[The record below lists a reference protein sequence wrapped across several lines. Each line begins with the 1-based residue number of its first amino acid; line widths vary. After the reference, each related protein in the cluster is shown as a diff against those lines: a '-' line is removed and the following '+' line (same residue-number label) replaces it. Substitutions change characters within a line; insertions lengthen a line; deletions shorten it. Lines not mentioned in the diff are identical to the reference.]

1 MRTFASILIF
11 ITLCIKTQ
19 ASFSQFDSIF
29 NYVLHD
35 DLKYEDITSIKE
47 KLENN
52 VYRLLNDFELDTNSI
67 KEFNVNIW
75 HDKETFLN
83 TMETNIGYRHEYAT
97 GYLGYSDIYILL
109 IDNPDVY
116 VNATGLLYCFTAAE
130 IAEHEFAHS
139 LSLRIN
145 SNFSNNP
152 RWFWEV
158 VAIYESEEFYNPN
171 ELSYLKA
178 GNFPTINELDS
189 GFENGDYKIYQLG
202 FLIGEYIV
210 SRWGRQGF
218 IELIKQT
225 GNISEVFGISETD
238 FESGW
243 KRFVED
249 KYLNINSIEE
259 SINNNYVI
267 VSYNAGN
274 LIIKDKDKALTEGL
288 VELFDLSGKLVTS
301 FRLKEYTTNYQISLT
316 EEYGNVCIVV
326 ITCEEKR
333 FIRKIMSH

>member
-1 MRTFASILIF
+1 MRTFTSFLTF
-11 ITLCIKTQ
+11 ITLFIKIQ
-19 ASFSQFDSIF
+19 ASFSQSDSIF

-52 VYRLLNDFELDTNSI
+52 VSRLLNDFELDTNSL

-83 TMETNIGYRHEYAT
+83 TMEKKIGYRYDYAT
-97 GYLGYSDIYILL
+97 GYIGYSDIYILY

-116 VNATGLLYCFTAAE
+116 INATGLLYSFTADE

-145 SNFSNNP
+145 SDFSNNP

-178 GNFPTINELDS
+178 GYFPTINELDS
-189 GFENGDYKIYQLG
+189 GFENGDYKIYQVG

-210 SRWGRQGF
+210 SQWGRNGF

-225 GNISEVFGISETD
+225 GNIGKVFGISETE
-238 FESGW
+238 FEFGW
-243 KRFVED
+243 KKFVEE
-249 KYLNINSIEE
+249 KYFNINSIEE
-259 SINNNYVI
+259 SINYDIINA
-267 VSYNAGN
+267 SYNAGL
-274 LIIKDKDKALTEGL
+274 LIFTDMHKTFDEGL
-288 VELFDLSGKLVTS
+288 VELFDLNGKLVSS
-301 FRLKEYTTNYQISLT
+301 FRLKEYTSNYQINLT
-316 EEYGNVCIVV
+316 IEYGNVFIAV
-326 ITCEEKR
+326 ITCKDER
-333 FIRKIMSH
+333 FVTKIMCH